1 VKPPLSH
8 DPARLHVLDL
18 GRLLAG
24 PVVATLLGDL
34 GAEVIKVERPGI
46 GDLQR
51 EVFPQAPG
59 EPGMSYAW
67 QVEGRNKRSIT
78 LEITHPQGKELLLRL
93 VEWADVLVENFKPG
107 SMARWGLAYEDL
119 AAVNPRLVYVSV
131 SGYGQTG
138 PYRARPGLD
147 FVGSGFA
154 GLTFATGA
162 PDRPPALP
170 GYALTDYMAATF
182 GALGA
187 LEAVRRRDAP
197 GGTGRGE
204 HVDVALYEPALRF
217 STPWLQYF
225 QREAVLRV
233 REGSSPRPDDSRPV
247 VHWGYTYGTA
257 DGRWVS
263 LLPIFISDESQRRL
277 WQTIGRDDLI
287 GDPRFATAEHRER
300 NYKLLDAAVREWCAA
315 RDAAA
320 IVAAFE
326 AAKIP
331 CGHVNSVADIL
342 ADPHMQERSLRE
354 VDDHLGQPLVMPEVV
369 PRLAS
374 GPGEIRWAG
383 EDLGASNDEIYLDL
397 LGLDPA
403 EYKHLVTSGV
413 I

>member
-1 VKPPLSH
+1 VKHPLSD
-8 DPARLHVLDL
+8 DPGRLHVLDL

-34 GAEVIKVERPGI
+34 GAEVIKVERPGV

-51 EVFPQAPG
+51 GVFPQAPG
-59 EPGMSYAW
+59 DPGMPYAW

-78 LEITHPQGKELLLRL
+78 LEITDPRGKELLLRL

-107 SMARWGLAYEDL
+107 SMQRWGLSYEDL
-119 AAVNPRLVYVSV
+119 VPVNSRLVYVSV

-162 PDRPPALP
+162 PDRPPTLP

-217 STPWLQYF
+217 STPWLQYY
-225 QREAVLRV
+225 QRDGVLRV
-233 REGSSPRPDDSRPV
+233 REGSSPRPDDEKPV

-263 LLPIFISDESQRRL
+263 LLPILVSNESQHRL
-277 WQTIGRDDLI
+277 WQTIGRADLVS
-287 GDPRFATAEHRER
+287 DPRFRTAEDRER
-300 NYKLLDAAVREWCAA
+300 HYKLLDAAVREWCASK
-315 RDAAA
+315 DAAA
-320 IVAAFE
+320 IVAEFE

-331 CGHVNSVADIL
+331 CGHVNSVVDIL
-342 ADPHMQERSLRE
+342 DDPHMQERSLRDVE
-354 VDDHLGQPLVMPEVV
+354 DHRGQALVMPEVV
-369 PRLAS
+369 PRLAGS
-374 GPGEIRWAG
+374 PGQIQWAG
-383 EDLGASNDEIYLDL
+383 EDLGASNEEIYLGL

-403 EYKHLVTSGV
+403 DYKQLVASGV

>member
-1 VKPPLSH
+1 VKAPLSD

-34 GAEVIKVERPGI
+34 GAEVIKVERPGV

-51 EVFPQAPG
+51 GVFPQAPG
-59 EPGMSYAW
+59 DPGMPYAW

-78 LEITHPQGKELLLRL
+78 LEITDARGKELLLQL
-93 VEWADVLVENFKPG
+93 VKWADVLVENFKPG
-107 SMARWGLAYEDL
+107 SMERWGLGYADL
-119 AAVNPRLVYVSV
+119 VPVNSRLVYVSV

-138 PYRARPGLD
+138 PYRTRPGLD

-154 GLTFATGA
+154 GLTFVTGA
-162 PDRPPALP
+162 PDRPPTLP

-197 GGTGRGE
+197 GGTDRGE

-233 REGSSPRPDDSRPV
+233 REGSCPRPDDERPV

-263 LLPIFISDESQRRL
+263 LLPIMMSDESQHRL
-277 WQTIGRDDLI
+277 WQTIGRADLVS
-287 GDPRFATAEHRER
+287 DPRLRTAEDRER
-300 NYKLLDAAVREWCAA
+300 HYKLLDAAVREWCAA
-315 RDAAA
+315 KDAAA

-331 CGHVNSVADIL
+331 CGPVNSVADVL
-342 ADPHMQERSLRE
+342 NDPHMQERSLRDVE
-354 VDDHLGQPLVMPEVV
+354 DHRGNTLVMQEVV
-369 PRLAS
+369 PRLAGS
-374 GPGEIRWAG
+374 PGEIRWPG
-383 EDLGASNDEIYLDL
+383 EELGASNDEIYLGL

-403 EYKHLVTSGV
+403 EYKRLAASGV

>member
-1 VKPPLSH
+1 VKPPLSD

-34 GAEVIKVERPGI
+34 GAEVIKVERPGT

-51 EVFPQAPG
+51 GVVPQAPG
-59 EPGMSYAW
+59 DPGMPYAW

-78 LEITHPQGKELLLRL
+78 LEITDARGRELLLRL
-93 VEWADVLVENFKPG
+93 VKWADVLVENFKPG
-107 SMARWGLAYEDL
+107 SMQRWGLGYEDL
-119 AAVNPRLVYVSV
+119 ISVNPRLVYVSV

-138 PYRARPGLD
+138 PYRTKPGLD

-154 GLTFATGA
+154 GLTFVTGA
-162 PDRPPALP
+162 PDRPPTLP
-170 GYALTDYMAATF
+170 GYAITDYMAATF

-187 LEAVRRRDAP
+187 LEAVRRRDTP

-225 QREAVLRV
+225 QRDGVLRV
-233 REGSSPRPDDSRPV
+233 REGAGPRPDDERPV

-263 LLPIFISDESQRRL
+263 MLPVFVSDETQHRL
-277 WQTIGRDDLI
+277 WQVIGRADLVS
-287 GDPRFATAEHRER
+287 DPRFRTAEDREGH
-300 NYKLLDAAVREWCAA
+300 YKLLDAALREWCAA
-315 RDAAA
+315 NDAAA
-320 IVAAFE
+320 ITAAAE
-326 AAKIP
+326 AAMIP
-331 CGHVNSVADIL
+331 CGPVNSVADIL
-342 ADPHMQERSLRE
+342 TDPHMQERSLRSVE
-354 VDDHLGQPLVMPEVV
+354 DHRGQSLVMQEVV
-369 PRLAS
+369 PRLAGS
-374 GPGEIRWAG
+374 PGEIRWAG
-383 EDLGASNDEIYLDL
+383 EDLGASNDEIYLGM
-397 LGLDPA
+397 LGLDRA
-403 EYKHLVTSGV
+403 EYKQLVASGV

>member
-1 VKPPLSH
+1 VKPPLSD

-34 GAEVIKVERPGI
+34 GAEVIKVERPGT

-51 EVFPQAPG
+51 GVVPQAPG
-59 EPGMSYAW
+59 DPGMPYAW

-78 LEITHPQGKELLLRL
+78 LEITDARGRELLLRL
-93 VEWADVLVENFKPG
+93 VKWADVLVENFKPG
-107 SMARWGLAYEDL
+107 SMQRWGLGYEDL
-119 AAVNPRLVYVSV
+119 VCVNPRLVYVSV

-138 PYRARPGLD
+138 PYRTKPGLD

-154 GLTFATGA
+154 GLTFVTGA
-162 PDRPPALP
+162 PDRPPTLP
-170 GYALTDYMAATF
+170 GYAITDYMAATF

-187 LEAVRRRDAP
+187 LEAVRRRDTP

-225 QREAVLRV
+225 QRDGVLRV
-233 REGSSPRPDDSRPV
+233 REGAGPRPDDERPV

-263 LLPIFISDESQRRL
+263 MLPVFVSDETQHRL
-277 WQTIGRDDLI
+277 WQVIGRADLVS
-287 GDPRFATAEHRER
+287 DPRFRTAEDREGH
-300 NYKLLDAAVREWCAA
+300 YKLLDAALREWCAA
-315 RDAAA
+315 NDAAA
-320 IVAAFE
+320 ITAAAE
-326 AAKIP
+326 AAMIP
-331 CGHVNSVADIL
+331 CGPVNSVADIL
-342 ADPHMQERSLRE
+342 TDPHMQERSLRSVE
-354 VDDHLGQPLVMPEVV
+354 DHRGQSLVMQEVV
-369 PRLAS
+369 PRLAGS
-374 GPGEIRWAG
+374 PGEIRWAG
-383 EDLGASNDEIYLDL
+383 EDLGASNDEIYLGM
-397 LGLDPA
+397 LGLDRA
-403 EYKHLVTSGV
+403 EYKQLVASGV